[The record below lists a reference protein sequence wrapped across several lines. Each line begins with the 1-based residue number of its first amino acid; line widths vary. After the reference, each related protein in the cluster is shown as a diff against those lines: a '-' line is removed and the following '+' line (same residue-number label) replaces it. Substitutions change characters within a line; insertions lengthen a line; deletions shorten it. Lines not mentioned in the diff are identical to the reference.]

1 MKSYKQI
8 KMEFDQ
14 LTDKVHGTKIVLENI
29 QKRYNELLVEHDI
42 KLKECLKAREE
53 EEERKIYI
61 DELNRVRKIM
71 QLREE
76 IYKLDNTLQNC
87 LEYNYA
93 YNYYIQLRDK
103 EE

>member
-29 QKRYNELLVEHDI
+29 KKRYNELLVEHDI

-53 EEERKIYI
+53 EEE
-61 DELNRVRKIM
+61 LNRVKKIM
-71 QLREE
+71 EYREE